1 MKQGILVVSF
11 GTSYPDALKNSIEN
25 IENKI
30 RDNFKEYEIVR
41 AFTSHMIL
49 KKVKNRDGVHIF
61 NVEEALEYMK
71 NEKFEKV
78 IVQPLHLIAGEE
90 YNYVTKVVNAFR
102 DKFKYIELGRPVFFY
117 QGIEHLPQDYS
128 IFIESIKD
136 ILPREQGTVFLGH
149 GTTHPSNASYGCL
162 QYVLENQG
170 YDNVFIGTIEGYPGF
185 KEVLEKV
192 RRRGLKEITLIPLL
206 VVCGDHA
213 RNDMASDDEDS
224 WKSMFEKEGI
234 KANILLKG
242 LGEIDKFADIY
253 VDHIKDV
260 IQGEILG
267 EGETKKG
274 DI

>member
-1 MKQGILVVSF
+1 M
-11 GTSYPDALKNSIEN
+11 
-25 IENKI
+25 
-30 RDNFKEYEIVR
+30 
-41 AFTSHMIL
+41 
-49 KKVKNRDGVHIF
+49 
-61 NVEEALEYMK
+61 
-71 NEKFEKV
+71 
-78 IVQPLHLIAGEE
+78 
-90 YNYVTKVVNAFR
+90 
-102 DKFKYIELGRPVFFY
+102 
-117 QGIEHLPQDYS
+117 
-128 IFIESIKD
+128 
-136 ILPREQGTVFLGH
+136 
-149 GTTHPSNASYGCL
+149 
-162 QYVLENQG
+162 LENQG
-170 YDNVFIGTIEGYPGF
+170 YNNVFIGTIEGYPGF

-192 RRRGLKEITLIPLL
+192 RRRNLKEITLIPLL

-213 RNDMASDDEDS
+213 RNDMASDEEDS